1 MNKENVKMRIYGIRP
16 VLELINSGKDIQKIY
31 IQKNIKNE
39 AILDIEH
46 KAKEKR
52 IEIKK
57 VPIYKLNKLTRK
69 NHQGVF
75 AFSSPISFISFENF
89 LPNIY
94 EKGEVPLFL
103 ALDRITDVRNF
114 GSICRSAKVFGVH
127 GIIIPKKN
135 TAEINEISIKTSS
148 GALTKIPICRTE
160 NFNKTILFA
169 KNSGLKICSLS
180 EHAKKNIYDVNLKE
194 PILIILGSEKEGISN
209 KVTENS
215 DELVKIPSNED
226 IISLNVSVATG
237 VILSEVKRQRG

>member
-1 MNKENVKMRIYGIRP
+1 MNKENIKMRIYGIRP

-31 IQKNIKNE
+31 IQKNIKND

-127 GIIIPKKN
+127 GIIIPKK
-135 TAEINEISIKTSS
+135 TQ
-148 GALTKIPICRTE
+148 
-160 NFNKTILFA
+160 
-169 KNSGLKICSLS
+169 LKLMKFQSKHHP
-180 EHAKKNIYDVNLKE
+180 EH
-194 PILIILGSEKEGISN
+194 
-209 KVTENS
+209 
-215 DELVKIPSNED
+215 
-226 IISLNVSVATG
+226 
-237 VILSEVKRQRG
+237 